1 MTDGSCRIEIIRCGF
16 YLRGGEVF
24 ESTHVSWAFWCKLE
38 RAIPSFMVAICIL
51 AGTAFSAHAGIH
63 KELRFAKGGS
73 SVTVDAAVIRGEADR
88 YLIGAMKGQYLSIKI
103 QAEEDNAVF
112 DVLHPGQTIPMSLVS
127 REQCWQMRWHLRAQS
142 FNSQWAENI

>member
-1 MTDGSCRIEIIRCGF
+1 M
-16 YLRGGEVF
+16 F

-112 DVLHPGQTIPMSLVS
+112 DVLHPGANDTNEFGIEGTVLANAVALKSTIIQLPVGGKYMIVVS
-127 REQCWQMRWHLRAQS
+127 GTRGNAHYRM
-142 FNSQWAENI
+142 